1 MPDNSGNSV
10 VSEDRKTD
18 SRKHRIRSRGGYIDL
33 PMLVV
38 LGMILVF
45 GLAMIYST
53 SSYRALDLYDDS
65 TYFFKRQTIYMVAA
79 VIGMWLVSGID
90 HMMFFRYSR
99 WILVSSLLLQ
109 VLVLVIG
116 TASHGSSRWIYIGP
130 IGFQP
135 SEYAKLA
142 IIVYTA
148 AQAAVRSQDL
158 NRAGCLVRVMLLPVL
173 TIVLIGVE
181 NLSTAIICFGIMFV
195 ILFVASPGVKHFI
208 VIGICGIVGCVLF
221 ILFAGYRADR
231 VRIWLDPEQYADGYQ
246 TVQSLYAVGSG
257 GLFGLGYGRSVQK
270 MGFIPESH
278 NDMIFSVVC
287 EELGIAGAVF
297 LIALFI
303 IFLYRLALTA
313 VNAGDRFGSL
323 VSAGVMAHVAVQL
336 LINMGVVT
344 NTIPPTGVPMP
355 FISYGGSSIIF
366 ILIEIGIVMSV
377 ARDMTP
383 GIRRQQ
389 KHVKQ
394 QKEDLDGRRQ

>member
-1 MPDNSGNSV
+1 MNGSPV
-10 VSEDRKTD
+10 VSEDRKTKA
-18 SRKHRIRSRGGYIDL
+18 RKHRMDSRDGYMDL
-33 PMLVV
+33 PMLIV
-38 LGMILVF
+38 LVMILLF

-53 SSYRALDLYDDS
+53 SSYRAMDLYGDG
-65 TYFFKRQTIYMVAA
+65 TYFFKRQTVYMLTAVA
-79 VIGMWLVSGID
+79 GMWLVSRID
-90 HMMFFRYSR
+90 HLFFFRYSKI
-99 WILVSSLLLQ
+99 ILLSSLLLQ
-109 VLVLVIG
+109 ILVLVIG
-116 TASHGSSRWIYIGP
+116 TASHGSSRWIYIGSV
-130 IGFQP
+130 GFQP

-142 IIVYTA
+142 ITVYTA
-148 AQAAVRSQDL
+148 SQAAMRSREL
-158 NRAGCLVRVMLLPVL
+158 NRAGCLIRVMALPVI

-195 ILFVASPGVKHFI
+195 ILFVASPGIKHFI

-257 GLFGLGYGRSVQK
+257 GLFGLGYGKSVQK

-287 EELGIAGAVF
+287 EELGIVGAVI
-297 LIALFI
+297 LITLFV
-303 IFLYRLALTA
+303 IFLYRLALIA
-313 VNAGDRFGSL
+313 MNAGDRFGSL
-323 VSAGVMAHVAVQL
+323 VTCGVMAHVAVQL

-366 ILIEIGIVMSV
+366 ILTEIGIVMSV
-377 ARDMTP
+377 AR
-383 GIRRQQ
+383 GECRRYRHEQ
-389 KHVKQ
+389 
-394 QKEDLDGRRQ
+394 

>member
-1 MPDNSGNSV
+1 MRGEPV
-10 VSEDRKTD
+10 VSEDRLTKA
-18 SRKHRIRSRGGYIDL
+18 RKHGRRSWDGYVDL
-33 PMLVV
+33 PMLIC
-38 LGMILVF
+38 LSAILIF

-53 SSYRALDLYDDS
+53 SSYRAMDLYGDDI
-65 TYFFKRQTIYMVAA
+65 YFFKRQTVYMLTA
-79 VIGMWLVSGID
+79 VLLMRGVSGMD
-90 HMMFFRYSR
+90 HTFFFRYSKL
-99 WILVSSLLLQ
+99 ILISSLLLQ
-109 VLVLVIG
+109 ILVLVIG

-142 IIVYTA
+142 ITVYTA
-148 AQAAVRSQDL
+148 VF
-158 NRAGCLVRVMLLPVL
+158 PVI
-173 TIVLIGVE
+173 TIILIGVE
-181 NLSTAIICFGIMFV
+181 NLSTAIICFVIMFA
-195 ILFVASPGVKHFI
+195 ILFVASPGIKHFV

-257 GLFGLGYGRSVQK
+257 GLFGVGYGKSVQK

-287 EELGIAGAVF
+287 EELGMVGA
-297 LIALFI
+297 IALIVLFI
-303 IFLYRLALTA
+303 VFLYRLALIA
-313 VNAGDRFGSL
+313 MNADDRFGSL
-323 VSAGVMAHVAVQL
+323 VSCGVMTHVAVQL

-377 ARDMTP
+377 AR
-383 GIRRQQ
+383 
-389 KHVKQ
+389 
-394 QKEDLDGRRQ
+394 GRTVGTDVRDIP

>member
-1 MPDNSGNSV
+1 MNGSPV
-10 VSEDRKTD
+10 VSEDRKTKA
-18 SRKHRIRSRGGYIDL
+18 RKHRMDSRDGYMDL
-33 PMLVV
+33 PMLIV
-38 LGMILVF
+38 LVMILLF

-53 SSYRALDLYDDS
+53 SSYRAMDLYGDG
-65 TYFFKRQTIYMVAA
+65 TYFFKRQTVYMLTAVA
-79 VIGMWLVSGID
+79 GMWLVSRID
-90 HMMFFRYSR
+90 HLFFFRYSKI
-99 WILVSSLLLQ
+99 ILLSSLLLQ
-109 VLVLVIG
+109 ILVLVIG
-116 TASHGSSRWIYIGP
+116 TASHGSSRWIYIGSV
-130 IGFQP
+130 GFQP

-142 IIVYTA
+142 ITVYTA
-148 AQAAVRSQDL
+148 SQAAMRSREL
-158 NRAGCLVRVMLLPVL
+158 NRAGCLIRVMALPVI

-195 ILFVASPGVKHFI
+195 ILFVASPGIKHFI

-257 GLFGLGYGRSVQK
+257 GLFGLGYGKSVQK

-287 EELGIAGAVF
+287 EELGIVGAVI
-297 LIALFI
+297 LITLFV
-303 IFLYRLALTA
+303 IFLYRLALIA
-313 VNAGDRFGSL
+313 MNAGDRFGSL
-323 VSAGVMAHVAVQL
+323 VTCGVMAHVAVQL

-366 ILIEIGIVMSV
+366 ILTEIGIVMSV
-377 ARDMTP
+377 ARGGVSEIQT
-383 GIRRQQ
+383 
-389 KHVKQ
+389 
-394 QKEDLDGRRQ
+394 

>member
-1 MPDNSGNSV
+1 MRGEPV
-10 VSEDRKTD
+10 VSEDRLTKA
-18 SRKHRIRSRGGYIDL
+18 RKHGRRSWDGYVDL
-33 PMLVV
+33 PMLIC
-38 LGMILVF
+38 LSAILIF

-53 SSYRALDLYDDS
+53 SSYRAMDLYGDDI
-65 TYFFKRQTIYMVAA
+65 YFFKRQTVYMLTA
-79 VIGMWLVSGID
+79 VLLMRGVSGMD
-90 HMMFFRYSR
+90 HTFFFRYSKL
-99 WILVSSLLLQ
+99 ILISSLLLQ
-109 VLVLVIG
+109 ILVLVIG

-142 IIVYTA
+142 ITVYTA
-148 AQAAVRSQDL
+148 AQAAVKSRDL
-158 NRAGCLVRVMLLPVL
+158 CRARCLIKVMVFPVI
-173 TIVLIGVE
+173 TIILIGVE

-195 ILFVASPGVKHFI
+195 ILFVASPGIKHFV

-257 GLFGLGYGRSVQK
+257 GLFGVGYGKSVQK

-287 EELGIAGAVF
+287 EELGMVGA
-297 LIALFI
+297 IALIVLFI
-303 IFLYRLALTA
+303 VFLYRLALIA
-313 VNAGDRFGSL
+313 MNADDRFGSL
-323 VSAGVMAHVAVQL
+323 VSCGVMTHVAVQL

-355 FISYGGSSIIF
+355 FISYGGSSVIF

-377 ARDMTP
+377 AR
-383 GIRRQQ
+383 
-389 KHVKQ
+389 
-394 QKEDLDGRRQ
+394 GRTVGTDVRDIP

>member
-1 MPDNSGNSV
+1 MNGSPV
-10 VSEDRKTD
+10 VSEDRKTKA
-18 SRKHRIRSRGGYIDL
+18 RKHRMDSRDGYMDL
-33 PMLVV
+33 PMLIV
-38 LGMILVF
+38 LVMILLF

-53 SSYRALDLYDDS
+53 SSYRAMDLYGDG
-65 TYFFKRQTIYMVAA
+65 TYFFKRQTVYMLTAVA
-79 VIGMWLVSGID
+79 GMWLVSRID
-90 HMMFFRYSR
+90 HLFFFRYSKV
-99 WILVSSLLLQ
+99 ILLSSLLLQ
-109 VLVLVIG
+109 ILVLVIG

-130 IGFQP
+130 VGFQP

-142 IIVYTA
+142 ITVYTA
-148 AQAAVRSQDL
+148 SQAAMRSRDL
-158 NRAGCLVRVMLLPVL
+158 NRAGCLIRVMALPVI

-195 ILFVASPGVKHFI
+195 ILFVASPGIKHFI

-231 VRIWLDPEQYADGYQ
+231 VRIWLAPEQYADGYQ

-257 GLFGLGYGRSVQK
+257 GLFGLGYGKSVQK

-287 EELGIAGAVF
+287 EELGIVGAVI
-297 LIALFI
+297 LITLFV
-303 IFLYRLALTA
+303 IFLYRLALIA
-313 VNAGDRFGSL
+313 MNAGDRFGSL
-323 VSAGVMAHVAVQL
+323 VTCGVMAHVAVQL

-366 ILIEIGIVMSV
+366 ILTEIGIVMSV
-377 ARDMTP
+377 ARSGVSEIQT
-383 GIRRQQ
+383 
-389 KHVKQ
+389 
-394 QKEDLDGRRQ
+394 

>member
-1 MPDNSGNSV
+1 MRGEPV
-10 VSEDRKTD
+10 VSEDRLTKA
-18 SRKHRIRSRGGYIDL
+18 RKHGRRSWDGYVDL
-33 PMLVV
+33 PMLIC
-38 LGMILVF
+38 LSAILIF

-53 SSYRALDLYDDS
+53 SSYRAMDLYGDDI
-65 TYFFKRQTIYMVAA
+65 YFFKRQTVYMLTA
-79 VIGMWLVSGID
+79 VLLMRGVSGMD
-90 HMMFFRYSR
+90 HT
-99 WILVSSLLLQ
+99 LLLQ
-109 VLVLVIG
+109 ILVLVIG

-142 IIVYTA
+142 ITVYTA
-148 AQAAVRSQDL
+148 AQAAVKSRDL
-158 NRAGCLVRVMLLPVL
+158 CRAGCLIKVMVFPVI
-173 TIVLIGVE
+173 TIILIGVE
-181 NLSTAIICFGIMFV
+181 NLSTAIICFVIMFA
-195 ILFVASPGVKHFI
+195 ILFVASPGIKHFV

-257 GLFGLGYGRSVQK
+257 GLFGVGYGKSVQK

-287 EELGIAGAVF
+287 EELGMVGA
-297 LIALFI
+297 IALIVLFI
-303 IFLYRLALTA
+303 VFLYRLALIA
-313 VNAGDRFGSL
+313 MNADDRFGSL
-323 VSAGVMAHVAVQL
+323 VSCGVMTHVVVQL

-377 ARDMTP
+377 AR
-383 GIRRQQ
+383 
-389 KHVKQ
+389 
-394 QKEDLDGRRQ
+394 GRTVGTDVRDIP

>member
-1 MPDNSGNSV
+1 MNGSPV
-10 VSEDRKTD
+10 VSEDRKAKARKNQMD
-18 SRKHRIRSRGGYIDL
+18 SKDGYIDL
-33 PMLVV
+33 PMLIV
-38 LGMILVF
+38 LGIILLF

-53 SSYRALDLYDDS
+53 SRYRAMDLYGDG
-65 TYFFKRQTIYMVAA
+65 TYFFKRQTVYMLTAVA
-79 VIGMWLVSGID
+79 GMWFVSRID
-90 HMMFFRYSR
+90 HLFFFRYSKV
-99 WILVSSLLLQ
+99 ILLSSLLMQ
-109 VLVLVIG
+109 ALVLVIG

-130 IGFQP
+130 VGFQP

-142 IIVYTA
+142 ITVYTA
-148 AQAAVRSQDL
+148 AQAAVRSKEL
-158 NRAGCLVRVMLLPVL
+158 NQAVCLIKVMAMPVI

-195 ILFVASPGVKHFI
+195 ILFVASPGIKHFI

-231 VRIWLDPEQYADGYQ
+231 VRIWLDPERYADGYQ

-287 EELGIAGAVF
+287 EELGIVGAMI
-297 LIALFI
+297 LIVLFV
-303 IFLYRLALTA
+303 IFLYRLVLIAM
-313 VNAGDRFGSL
+313 NAGDRFGSL
-323 VSAGVMAHVAVQL
+323 VTCGVMAHVAVQL

-366 ILIEIGIVMSV
+366 ILAEIGIVMSA
-377 ARDMTP
+377 ARDGASKMQ
-383 GIRRQQ
+383 I
-389 KHVKQ
+389 
-394 QKEDLDGRRQ
+394 